1 MNHSSSIGKS
11 VVLALALVLP
21 LQAAI
26 SAEPPKDQGP
36 TNVEVPPILAPM
48 VVANRLES
56 YAYITIALAPASR
69 DKVFAIRVKMPFLQ
83 DAFLRE
89 LNKASIVRSDDPKTV
104 DTAALKARLI
114 VQLNRILPPGTVADL
129 KFEQIVLTPIQPQ
142 S

>member
-1 MNHSSSIGKS
+1 MNHTSSIGKS
-11 VVLALALVLP
+11 LVLAVALMLP
-21 LQAAI
+21 LHSAI

-36 TNVEVPPILAPM
+36 TNVELPPILAPM

-69 DKVFAIRVKMPFLQ
+69 DKVFAIRDKMPFLQ

-89 LNKASIVRSDDPKTV
+89 VNKASIVKSDDPKTV
-104 DTAALKARLI
+104 DAAALKARLM

>member
-1 MNHSSSIGKS
+1 MNHTSSIGKS
-11 VVLALALVLP
+11 LVLALALMLP
-21 LQAAI
+21 PQSAI

-69 DKVFAIRVKMPFLQ
+69 DKVFAIRDKMPFLQ

-89 LNKASIVRSDDPKTV
+89 VNKASIVKSDDPKTV
-104 DTAALKARLI
+104 DAAALKARLM